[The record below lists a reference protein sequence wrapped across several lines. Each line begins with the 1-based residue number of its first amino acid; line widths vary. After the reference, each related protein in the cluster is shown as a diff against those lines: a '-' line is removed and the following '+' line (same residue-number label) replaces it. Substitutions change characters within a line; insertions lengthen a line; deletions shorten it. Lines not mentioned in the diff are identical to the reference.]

1 MGGTIFLIDDDPISA
16 LLTEHVLRLQDFTQD
31 ITTFHRAEE
40 ALAYLLENIA
50 GVLPALILL
59 DLNMP
64 VVSGWDF
71 LGSLQSYQHQLPASL
86 KIFILT
92 SSLDT
97 EDQQKSKEYS
107 LVSGFIQKP
116 LDAGDIQ
123 LIKDELE
130 KNSSG

>member
-1 MGGTIFLIDDDPISA
+1 MGCPTFLIDDDPISA
-16 LLTEHVLRLQDFTQD
+16 LLTEHVLRLQNFSQD
-31 ITTFHRAEE
+31 ITTFHQAEA
-40 ALAYLLENIA
+40 ALTYLLDNLA
-50 GVLPALILL
+50 GALPAVILL

-71 LGSLQSYQHQLPASL
+71 LNALKPYQHLLPTTL

-116 LDAGDIQ
+116 LDAEDIQ
-123 LIKDELE
+123 LIKDALAS
-130 KNSSG
+130 NTPG